1 MNNGI
6 VFWNGEFLPLEEAN
20 VSPFDRGFLFG
31 DGVYELI
38 PFHHK
43 TPLSL
48 DSHLSRLQTS
58 LELVNINNPYDKESW
73 KKYITELVGFSEHED
88 IYTYLQVTRG
98 VAPRD
103 HAYPKNI
110 KPSVFMYTDKLSHI
124 TDEQASKGFQ
134 AVTLEDF
141 RWLKCNIKSTSL
153 IGNVLLRQEAIEG
166 GYDEAILI
174 RGDIATEGA
183 ASNIFIVVNKTI
195 ITPKNSNLLL
205 PGITRDIVIEIA
217 EKNSFP
223 CEQKD
228 ITKNELLAAEEI
240 FLTSSG
246 KGVMPVTRINGKD
259 IGNGLA
265 GNQTLSIL
273 DLYKDHCKE
282 L

>member
-6 VFWNGEFLPLEEAN
+6 VFWNGDFLPLEKVH

-38 PFHHK
+38 PFYHK

-48 DSHLSRLQTS
+48 DGHLSRLQTS
-58 LELVNINNPYDKESW
+58 LESVNIENPYDKEIW
-73 KKYITELVGFSEHED
+73 KKYITELVDYSKHED
-88 IYTYLQVTRG
+88 TYAYLQVTRG

-110 KPSVFMYTDKLSHI
+110 KPSVFMYTDELSHI

-134 AVTLEDF
+134 AITLEDF
-141 RWLKCNIKSTSL
+141 RWLKCNIKSISL

-174 RGDIATEGA
+174 RDDVVTEGA
-183 ASNIFIVVNKTI
+183 ASNVFAVVNKTI
-195 ITPKNSNLLL
+195 VTPKNSNFLL

-223 CEQKD
+223 CEQKN
-228 ITKNELLAAEEI
+228 ITKNELLSAEEI

-246 KGVMPVTRINGKD
+246 KGVMPVTRINGKNV
-259 IGNGLA
+259 GAGLA
-265 GNQTLSIL
+265 GKQTLSIAG
-273 DLYKDHCKE
+273 LYKDHCE
-282 L
+282 AL

>member
-1 MNNGI
+1 MDNGI
-6 VFWNGEFLPLEEAN
+6 VFWNGDFLPLEKAH

-38 PFHHK
+38 PFYHK

-48 DSHLSRLQTS
+48 DGHLSRLQAS
-58 LELVNINNPYDKESW
+58 LESVNIKNPYDKEIW
-73 KKYITELVGFSEHED
+73 KKYIAELVGFSKYED

-110 KPSVFMYTDKLSHI
+110 KPSVFMYTDELSHI

-141 RWLKCNIKSTSL
+141 RWLKCNIKSISL

-174 RGDIATEGA
+174 RGDVVTEGA
-183 ASNIFIVVNKTI
+183 ASNVFVVVNETI
-195 ITPKNSNLLL
+195 VTPKNSNFLL
-205 PGITRDIVIEIA
+205 PGITRDTVIEIA

-223 CEQKD
+223 CKQKN
-228 ITKNELLAAEEI
+228 ITKNELLSAEEV

-246 KGVMPVTRINGKD
+246 KGVMPVTRINGKNV
-259 IGNGLA
+259 GA
-265 GNQTLSIL
+265 GVAGKQTLSIAG
-273 DLYKDHCKE
+273 LYKDHCKT